1 MGHVLNLCLVDVS
14 SQVQSVRNNFGVIS
28 SLYNLIEGSAKRHII
43 FEKIQEE
50 AGLKQLTVK
59 QLCETRWTCRYEALK
74 VILTRYQEI
83 KQTLEQI
90 EAPEAFLI
98 LNSIDSFD
106 FTFHLFMMSELYLI
120 TNILSRYLQHAN
132 ISLTEALGHVQ
143 MTVETLQNLRTE
155 PEFDRFYST
164 ALKMC
169 EENQIDPP
177 KEGRKMRVPAKI
189 GGGDKQLKSMSI
201 KDLYRVNTY
210 YPVLDTIITSIESR
224 FDKNL
229 IGPVLQMEKLFL
241 SKESLS
247 EIELKQLSKLYSF
260 SYDDLR
266 GAQQLYKTKMANSDF
281 NLSEATEFMVKNY
294 LNISLPVMNE
304 LLRILWTI
312 PVNVCGCERS
322 FSSLRRLKTYLRNT
336 TGQERLSGLALLHIE
351 RGITL
356 NIESTMTEFISSK
369 EGRKTIF

>member
-1 MGHVLNLCLVDVS
+1 
-14 SQVQSVRNNFGVIS
+14 
-28 SLYNLIEGSAKRHII
+28 
-43 FEKIQEE
+43 
-50 AGLKQLTVK
+50 
-59 QLCETRWTCRYEALK
+59 
-74 VILTRYQEI
+74 
-83 KQTLEQI
+83 
-90 EAPEAFLI
+90 
-98 LNSIDSFD
+98 
-106 FTFHLFMMSELYLI
+106 
-120 TNILSRYLQHAN
+120 
-132 ISLTEALGHVQ
+132 

-210 YPVLDTIITSIESR
+210 YPVLDTIVTSIESR

-266 GAQQLYKTKMANSDF
+266 GEQQLYKTKMANSDF

-312 PVNVCGCERS
+312 PVNVCGCE
-322 FSSLRRLKTYLRNT
+322 
-336 TGQERLSGLALLHIE
+336 
-351 RGITL
+351 
-356 NIESTMTEFISSK
+356 
-369 EGRKTIF
+369 